1 MECMKLD
8 SMSDLYLAELRD
20 MYNGEKQL
28 VKALPKLAKAAS
40 TDELRMAIE
49 EHLQQTQNHVSRLE
63 TIFRSLDEKPG
74 GETCEAMQGLVT
86 EGEEV
91 IKAEGEDAVRD
102 AGLIMAAQ
110 KVEHYEMAT
119 YGSLREFAHL
129 LNREEDA
136 DLLQQT
142 LDEEKAADK
151 KLNEIAEQ
159 VVNKRALA

>member
-1 MECMKLD
+1 MKLD

-28 VKALPKLAKAAS
+28 VKALPKMAKAAA
-40 TDELRMAIE
+40 TEELRTAIE

-63 TIFRSLDEKPG
+63 TIFKSLDEKPG
-74 GETCEAMQGLVT
+74 GETCEAMRGLVT

-91 IKAEGEDAVRD
+91 LKADGEDAVRD

-119 YGSLREFAHL
+119 YGSLREFAQL
-129 LNREEDA
+129 LNRQQDV

-142 LDEEKAADK
+142 LEEEKMADK

-159 VVNKRALA
+159 VVNKRALV

>member
-1 MECMKLD
+1 MKLD
-8 SMSDLYLAELRD
+8 SMSDLYVSELRD

-28 VKALPKLAKAAS
+28 IKALPKMAKAAS
-40 TDELRMAIE
+40 TEELRMAIE

-91 IKAEGEDAVRD
+91 LKADGEDAVRD

-129 LNREEDA
+129 LNREDDA

-151 KLNEIAEQ
+151 RLNEIAEQ

>member
-1 MECMKLD
+1 MKLD
-8 SMSDLYLAELRD
+8 SMSDLYVAELRD

-28 VKALPKLAKAAS
+28 IKALPKMAKAAS
-40 TDELRMAIE
+40 TEELRMAIE

-91 IKAEGEDAVRD
+91 LKADGEDAVRD

-129 LNREEDA
+129 LNREDDA

-151 KLNEIAEQ
+151 RLNEIAEQ

>member
-1 MECMKLD
+1 MKLD

-28 VKALPKLAKAAS
+28 VKALPKMAKAAA
-40 TDELRMAIE
+40 TEELRAAIE
-49 EHLQQTQNHVSRLE
+49 EHFQQTQNHVSRLE
-63 TIFRSLDEKPG
+63 TIFKSLDQKPG

-91 IKAEGEDAVRD
+91 LKADGEDAVRD

-129 LNREEDA
+129 LNREQDV

-142 LDEEKAADK
+142 LDEEKMADK
-151 KLNEIAEQ
+151 KLNDIAEQ
-159 VVNKRALA
+159 VVNRKALV

>member
-1 MECMKLD
+1 MKLD

-28 VKALPKLAKAAS
+28 VKALPKLARAAS
-40 TDELRMAIE
+40 TEELRMAIE
-49 EHLQQTQNHVSRLE
+49 EHLEQTHNHVSRLE
-63 TIFRSLDEKPG
+63 TIFRNLDEKPG
-74 GETCEAMQGLVT
+74 GETCEAMEGLVA

-91 IKAEGEDAVRD
+91 LTADGEDAVRD

-119 YGSLREFAHL
+119 YGTLREFAHL

-151 KLNEIAEQ
+151 RLNEIAEQ

>member
-1 MECMKLD
+1 MKLD

-20 MYNGEKQL
+20 MYSGEKQL
-28 VKALPKLAKAAS
+28 VKALPKMAKGAS
-40 TDELRMAIE
+40 TEELRVAIE
-49 EHLQQTQNHVSRLE
+49 EHLQQTQNHVNRLE
-63 TIFRSLDEKPG
+63 TIFKSLDEKPG
-74 GETCEAMQGLVT
+74 GETCEAMQGLVA

-91 IKAEGEDAVRD
+91 LKADGEDAVRD

-119 YGSLREFAHL
+119 YGSLREFANL
-129 LNREEDA
+129 LNRQQDV

-142 LDEEKAADK
+142 LDEEKMADK

-159 VVNKRALA
+159 VVNKRALV

>member
-1 MECMKLD
+1 MKLD
-8 SMSDLYLAELRD
+8 SMSDLYVSELRD
-20 MYNGEKQL
+20 MYNAEKQL
-28 VKALPKLAKAAS
+28 VKALPKMAKAAT

-49 EHLQQTQNHVSRLE
+49 EHLQETQNHVSRLE
-63 TIFRSLDEKPG
+63 TIFKNLDEKPG
-74 GETCEAMQGLVT
+74 GETCEAMQGLVA

-91 IKAEGEDAVRD
+91 LKADGEDAVRD

-129 LNREEDA
+129 LNREDDV
-136 DLLQQT
+136 DLLEQT
-142 LDEEKAADK
+142 LDEEKMADK

>member
-1 MECMKLD
+1 MKLD

-28 VKALPKLAKAAS
+28 VKALPKMAKAAS
-40 TDELRMAIE
+40 TEELRAAIE
-49 EHLQQTQNHVSRLE
+49 EHFQQTQNHVNRLE
-63 TIFRSLDEKPG
+63 TIFKSLDEKPG
-74 GETCEAMQGLVT
+74 GETCEAMQGLVA

-91 IKAEGEDAVRD
+91 LKADGEDAVRD

-129 LNREEDA
+129 LNREQDV

-142 LDEEKAADK
+142 LDEEKMADK

-159 VVNKRALA
+159 VVNKRAVV